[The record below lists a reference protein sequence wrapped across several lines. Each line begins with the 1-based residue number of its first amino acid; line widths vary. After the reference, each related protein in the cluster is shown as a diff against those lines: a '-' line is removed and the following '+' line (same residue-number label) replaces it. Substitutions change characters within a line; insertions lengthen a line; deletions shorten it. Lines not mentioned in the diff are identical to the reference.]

1 MEATVSNQIIEVLD
15 ALCDKFGLAIDWGAQ
30 NVLPYA
36 QELMGKMVSYEL
48 WTSVGE
54 VTLFVFLFTLY
65 IVCTKKLVNPFKK
78 GVDEESPMALLIAL
92 FWVIGGI
99 ISIFSIKY
107 FISNIKDIIT
117 CLTFPEKIVFE
128 MMQSM
133 MK

>member
-1 MEATVSNQIIEVLD
+1 MEVTVSDQIIQVLD

-48 WTSVGE
+48 WMSLVWVGFE
-54 VTLFVFLFTLY
+54 LLY
-65 IVCTKKLVNPFKK
+65 IAIYGFVSFRLFKIY
-78 GVDEESPMALLIAL
+78 DEPYDNDKEFCAIL
-92 FWVIGGI
+92 FRTIGG
-99 ISIFSIKY
+99 
-107 FISNIKDIIT
+107 FIAFVCFIGFFIDLESVIT

-128 MMQSM
+128 MMQNM

>member
-1 MEATVSNQIIEVLD
+1 MEVITVSDQIIQVLD
-15 ALCDKFGLAIDWGAQ
+15 ALCNKFGLAIDWGAQ

-48 WTSVGE
+48 WTSLVWVGFE
-54 VTLFVFLFTLY
+54 LLY
-65 IVCTKKLVNPFKK
+65 IAIYGFVSFRLFKIYDELCDYVKESCTI
-78 GVDEESPMALLIAL
+78 S
-92 FWVIGGI
+92 FWIIGGFMAVI
-99 ISIFSIKY
+99 C
-107 FISNIKDIIT
+107 FIGFFLDLESVIT

>member
-1 MEATVSNQIIEVLD
+1 MEVTVSDQIIQVLD

-48 WTSVGE
+48 WTSLVWVVILSIIMILCAVIMKQSYENSKNEIFLDDFDAGICMCSGLTFMLCTVG
-54 VTLFVFLFTLY
+54 VVWQT
-65 IVCTKKLVNPFKK
+65 
-78 GVDEESPMALLIAL
+78 M
-92 FWVIGGI
+92 
-99 ISIFSIKY
+99 
-107 FISNIKDIIT
+107 DIIT

>member
-1 MEATVSNQIIEVLD
+1 MEVTVSDQIIQVLD

-48 WTSVGE
+48 WTSVMWIIILSIIMLLCAIVMKQAYKNSKNE
-54 VTLFVFLFTLY
+54 IFLDDFDAGICMCLGLTFML
-65 IVCTKKLVNPFKK
+65 CTV
-78 GVDEESPMALLIAL
+78 GVVWQSM
-92 FWVIGGI
+92 
-99 ISIFSIKY
+99 
-107 FISNIKDIIT
+107 DIIT

>member
-1 MEATVSNQIIEVLD
+1 MEVTVSDQIIQVLD

-48 WTSVGE
+48 WTSLVWVGFE
-54 VTLFVFLFTLY
+54 LLY
-65 IVCTKKLVNPFKK
+65 IAFYGFVSFRLFKIY
-78 GVDEESPMALLIAL
+78 DELYKDDKELCAIL
-92 FWVIGGI
+92 FWTIGG
-99 ISIFSIKY
+99 FMA
-107 FISNIKDIIT
+107 FICFVGFFIDLESVIT

>member
-1 MEATVSNQIIEVLD
+1 MEVTVSDQIIQVLD
-15 ALCDKFGLAIDWGAQ
+15 ALCNKFGLAIDWGAQ

-48 WTSVGE
+48 WMSVMWIIILSIIMLLCAIVIKQAYE
-54 VTLFVFLFTLY
+54 NSKNEMFLDDFDAGLCMCFGLAFML
-65 IVCTKKLVNPFKK
+65 CT
-78 GVDEESPMALLIAL
+78 VDVVWQSM
-92 FWVIGGI
+92 
-99 ISIFSIKY
+99 
-107 FISNIKDIIT
+107 DIIT

>member
-1 MEATVSNQIIEVLD
+1 MEVTVSDQIIQVLD

-48 WTSVGE
+48 WTSLVWVGFE
-54 VTLFVFLFTLY
+54 LLY
-65 IVCTKKLVNPFKK
+65 IAIYGFVSFRLFKIY
-78 GVDEESPMALLIAL
+78 DELYDDDKELYAIL
-92 FWVIGGI
+92 FWTIGGFI
-99 ISIFSIKY
+99 AIFC
-107 FISNIKDIIT
+107 FIGFFTDLESVIT
-117 CLTFPEKIVFE
+117 CLIFPEKIVFE

>member
-1 MEATVSNQIIEVLD
+1 MEVTVSDQIIQVLD

-48 WTSVGE
+48 WTSLVWVGFE
-54 VTLFVFLFTLY
+54 LLY
-65 IVCTKKLVNPFKK
+65 IAIYGFVSFRLFKIY
-78 GVDEESPMALLIAL
+78 DELYGDDKELYAIL
-92 FWVIGGI
+92 FWVLGGI
-99 ISIFSIKY
+99 MAIPCFFGF
-107 FISNIKDIIT
+107 FIDLESVIT

-128 MMQSM
+128 MIQSM

>member
-1 MEATVSNQIIEVLD
+1 MEVTVSDQIIQVLD

-48 WTSVGE
+48 WTSVMWIIILSIIMLLCAIVIKQAYE
-54 VTLFVFLFTLY
+54 NSKNEMFLDDFDAGLCMCLGLTFMLCA
-65 IVCTKKLVNPFKK
+65 V
-78 GVDEESPMALLIAL
+78 GVVWQSM
-92 FWVIGGI
+92 
-99 ISIFSIKY
+99 
-107 FISNIKDIIT
+107 DIIT
-117 CLTFPEKIVFE
+117 CLIFPEKIVFE

>member
-1 MEATVSNQIIEVLD
+1 MEVTVSDQIIQVLD

-30 NVLPYA
+30 NVMPYA

-48 WTSVGE
+48 WTSLVWVVILSIIMILCAIIIKQAYKNSKNE
-54 VTLFVFLFTLY
+54 IFLDDFDAGICMCSGLTFIL
-65 IVCTKKLVNPFKK
+65 CTA
-78 GVDEESPMALLIAL
+78 GVVWQTM
-92 FWVIGGI
+92 
-99 ISIFSIKY
+99 
-107 FISNIKDIIT
+107 DIIT

>member
-1 MEATVSNQIIEVLD
+1 MEATVSDQIIQVLD

-36 QELMGKMVSYEL
+36 QKLMGKMVSYEL

-54 VTLFVFLFTLY
+54 VTLFVVLFTLY
-65 IVCTKKLVNPFKK
+65 IICSKKLVVPFKK
-78 GVDEESPMALLIAL
+78 ELDGDSPMALPIAL
-92 FWVIGGI
+92 FWLIGGI
-99 ISIFSIKY
+99 ISICSFEY

-117 CLTFPEKIVFE
+117 CLTFPEKIAFE

>member
-1 MEATVSNQIIEVLD
+1 MEATVSNQIIQVLD

-48 WTSVGE
+48 WTSVMWI
-54 VTLFVFLFTLY
+54 VVFAIF
-65 IVCTKKLVNPFKK
+65 
-78 GVDEESPMALLIAL
+78 MALSGGSVMHILKQPEAEVEVFEAGLLIVL
-92 FWVIGGI
+92 MI
-99 ISIFSIKY
+99 IFMV
-107 FISNIKDIIT
+107 FFLCVVWQVTDIIT

-128 MMQSM
+128 MIQSM

>member
-1 MEATVSNQIIEVLD
+1 MEVTVSDQIIQVLD
-15 ALCDKFGLAIDWGAQ
+15 ALCNKFGLAIDWGAQ

-48 WTSVGE
+48 WTSVMWIIILSIIMLLCAIVIKQAYE
-54 VTLFVFLFTLY
+54 DSKNEMFLDDFDAGLCKCLGL
-65 IVCTKKLVNPFKK
+65 IFMLCTV
-78 GVDEESPMALLIAL
+78 GVVWQSM
-92 FWVIGGI
+92 
-99 ISIFSIKY
+99 
-107 FISNIKDIIT
+107 DIIT

>member
-1 MEATVSNQIIEVLD
+1 MEATVSNQIIQVLD

-30 NVLPYA
+30 NALPYA

-48 WTSVGE
+48 WTSLVWVVILSIIMILCAVIMKQAYENSKNEIFLDDFDAGICICSGLTFMLCTVG
-54 VTLFVFLFTLY
+54 VVWQT
-65 IVCTKKLVNPFKK
+65 
-78 GVDEESPMALLIAL
+78 M
-92 FWVIGGI
+92 
-99 ISIFSIKY
+99 
-107 FISNIKDIIT
+107 DIIT

>member
-1 MEATVSNQIIEVLD
+1 MEVTVSDQIIQVLD
-15 ALCDKFGLAIDWGAQ
+15 ALCNKFGLAIDWGAQ

-48 WTSVGE
+48 WTSLVWVGFE
-54 VTLFVFLFTLY
+54 LLY
-65 IVCTKKLVNPFKK
+65 IAIYGFVSFRLFKIY
-78 GVDEESPMALLIAL
+78 DELYADDKELCAIL
-92 FWVIGGI
+92 FWVIGGFMATLCI
-99 ISIFSIKY
+99 IGF
-107 FISNIKDIIT
+107 FIDLESVIT

>member
-1 MEATVSNQIIEVLD
+1 MEVTVSDQIIQVLD

-48 WTSVGE
+48 WTSVMWIIILSIIILLCAIVIKQAYE
-54 VTLFVFLFTLY
+54 DSKNEMFLDDFDAGLCMCLGLTFML
-65 IVCTKKLVNPFKK
+65 CTV
-78 GVDEESPMALLIAL
+78 GVVWQSM
-92 FWVIGGI
+92 
-99 ISIFSIKY
+99 
-107 FISNIKDIIT
+107 DIIT
-117 CLTFPEKIVFE
+117 CLTFPEKIIFE